1 MTETPSFDRVT
12 TEPVLKHSGVG
23 IASLTLSIVMGIVL
37 MALVVIAVIMESSTP
52 GGMDENAPS
61 TVLLS
66 LVLLGSLGLEGLA
79 FILGLIGLFMQNT
92 KKITAILGVIFS
104 GMIGMGIIFLM
115 ILGFM
120 LESAGY

>member
-1 MTETPSFDRVT
+1 MTDTPSFDRVT
-12 TEPVLKHSGVG
+12 PEPVLKHSGVG

-37 MALVVIAVIMESSTP
+37 IALVVIAGVMESSTP

-61 TVLLS
+61 TVLLG
-66 LVLLGSLGLEGLA
+66 LALLGSLGLEGLA

-120 LESAGY
+120 VESAGY